1 MKLSDFLSPTDVIA
15 DFVAAD
21 KQKLLL
27 ELARKGASIFD
38 VRPDHVFA
46 ELTKREELGSTGM
59 GDGVAIPH
67 ARFHRV
73 TKPYGMLVRLKKPLA
88 FDAVDGRPVDIVFLL
103 LLPETAKGEQFSA
116 LALIAR
122 KLRDPAITAALRN
135 ARGSAEMYRALATD

>member
-15 DFVAAD
+15 DLVAAD

-27 ELARKGASIFD
+27 ELARKGASIFG

-67 ARFHRV
+67 ARFQQV
-73 TKPYGMLVRLKKPLA
+73 TKPHGMLVRLKKPLA
-88 FDAVDGRPVDIVFLL
+88 FDAVDGKPVDIVFLL
-103 LLPETAKGEQFSA
+103 LLPETAKGEQLNA

-122 KLRDPAITAALRN
+122 KLRDPAITAALRH
-135 ARGSAEMYRALATD
+135 ARDSSEMYRALATD